1 MIGMR
6 RRRKIPELN
15 TTSTADISFMLLT
28 FFLVTSSMDSD
39 KGLLRRLSPMPRAE
53 EQNAEEMVVAKDNV
67 MQVAIDGDNRL
78 TCDGKSVT
86 LAQLKARVARLAKA
100 KPLQH
105 IVAVKAAPQS
115 TYEAYFKV
123 QDAIVGAYSALRD
136 QQARKRYGHPYT
148 ECSQEERDAVAKMVP
163 QRISEAEAYEEGGL
177 Q

>member
-6 RRRKIPELN
+6 RRRKMPELN

-53 EQNAEEMVVAKDNV
+53 EQKAEETVVAKDNV
-67 MQVAIDGDNRL
+67 MQVALDGDNRL
-78 TCDGKSVT
+78 TCDGKEVT

-105 IVAVKAAPQS
+105 IVAVKADPQS
-115 TYEAYFKV
+115 TYDAYFKM
-123 QDAIVGAYSALRD
+123 QDAIVGAYRALRD
-136 QQARKRYGHPYT
+136 QQARKRYGHAYA
-148 ECSQEERDAVAKMVP
+148 ECDQQERDAVAKMVP
-163 QRISEAEAYEEGGL
+163 QRISEAEASEEGGRP
-177 Q
+177 